1 MTFPC
6 LTGVPKRVLHFGFA
20 CWITTFFTIQAS
32 AVEHAFFHENI
43 LGTSLEFHVVTEHT
57 VAATN
62 AEKIVLQEIA
72 RLSAIYS
79 QYDQK
84 SEFSQLVKTRQ
95 GESQKISAE
104 LASTLE
110 ICDQWQTTSEGAFN
124 PAVAQ
129 LSAIWDKAARSGALP
144 DPMQMTADLRAI
156 SQPHWQLDR
165 PAGMV
170 LRTSTTPLS
179 LNAIAKGVILD
190 KVATKVLSSST
201 SIKGL
206 MLNIGG
212 DIRVAGLISID
223 VEVANPNIDA
233 IGSETMASIQLTQG
247 AVATSGNS
255 ERFYKIAGR
264 TYSHII
270 DPRSGR
276 PAQHTTSATVLAE
289 DACTA
294 DVVATIC
301 SVLPIRD
308 SVDFVNSLK
317 GVECLLKTAAGAIII
332 STNWPQDKNQP
343 TNQRATDEN
352 LILPEMLVQFEI
364 AKPQESRRYRR
375 PYVAVWIEDEDGLA
389 VKTLSLFLMQNIPG
403 PRWYRDLR
411 RWYAD
416 DQLRKLVSD
425 TDLIKTVSKPTRNPG
440 KYKVVWNGKDD
451 DGKKLK
457 PGEYSILIETARE
470 HGSYQ
475 LIKHKFRIS
484 ESFEKTLKPNPE
496 ISAAS
501 IRFRAE

>member
-1 MTFPC
+1 
-6 LTGVPKRVLHFGFA
+6 
-20 CWITTFFTIQAS
+20 
-32 AVEHAFFHENI
+32 
-43 LGTSLEFHVVTEHT
+43 
-57 VAATN
+57 
-62 AEKIVLQEIA
+62 
-72 RLSAIYS
+72 
-79 QYDQK
+79 
-84 SEFSQLVKTRQ
+84 
-95 GESQKISAE
+95 
-104 LASTLE
+104 
-110 ICDQWQTTSEGAFN
+110 
-124 PAVAQ
+124 
-129 LSAIWDKAARSGALP
+129 
-144 DPMQMTADLRAI
+144 MTADLQAI
-156 SQPHWQLDR
+156 SQPHWQVDR

-170 LRTSTTPLS
+170 LRTSITPLS

-212 DIRVAGLISID
+212 DIRVAGVISID

-255 ERFYKIAGR
+255 ERFYKVAGR
-264 TYSHII
+264 AYSHII

-276 PAQHTTSATVLAE
+276 PVQHTTSATVLAE

-301 SVLPIRD
+301 SVLPIPD

-389 VKTLSLFLMQNIPG
+389 VKTLSLFLMHKPG
-403 PRWYRDLR
+403 PRW
-411 RWYAD
+411 
-416 DQLRKLVSD
+416 
-425 TDLIKTVSKPTRNPG
+425 
-440 KYKVVWNGKDD
+440 
-451 DGKKLK
+451 
-457 PGEYSILIETARE
+457 
-470 HGSYQ
+470 
-475 LIKHKFRIS
+475 
-484 ESFEKTLKPNPE
+484 
-496 ISAAS
+496 
-501 IRFRAE
+501 